1 VAPVLYLRGPVTHTT
16 VEEARTLPATDPE
29 EEIA

>member
-1 VAPVLYLRGPVTHTT
+1 MALAPYLQGRVTHIT
-16 VEEARTLPATDPE
+16 VEEARTLPVTDPE